1 MDTLYILNNSVVISE
16 TLQTIIVFVEFS
28 ECILMYLLILIFL
41 CTLECLNPYISS
53 NIGKL
58 SFTFVLC
65 LLHNIFLPSDEKTI
79 PYVSFC
85 LREVVFQ
92 RI

>member
-28 ECILMYLLILIFL
+28 ECILMYLLTLIFL

-58 SFTFVLC
+58 SFTFVLR
-65 LLHNIFLPSDEKTI
+65 LLHKFFLLSDEKTI
-79 PYVSFC
+79 HYVSFC
-85 LREVVFQ
+85 L
-92 RI
+92 

>member
-58 SFTFVLC
+58 SFILR